1 MEFNNSKL
9 FNNNLNIM
17 SKSDNKIDNKLSKSN
32 NRNEGIEATK
42 EVEDTLTLERKSPHV
57 ASKIELNS
65 NEYENLSNFII
76 EEVKNEDIDDL
87 ENLSNKVNKFLELIH
102 DLENEGKSLELIC
115 YDLCLKYLQNN
126 TFTKSNK
133 PKNC

>member
-32 NRNEGIEATK
+32 NKNECIEATK

-65 NEYENLSNFII
+65 NEFEKLSNFII
-76 EEVKNEDIDDL
+76 EEVKNEDNDDL
-87 ENLSNKVNKFLELIH
+87 ENLLNKVNKYLKNEDIDDNKVNKYLELIH
-102 DLENEGKSLELIC
+102 DLEN
-115 YDLCLKYLQNN
+115 
-126 TFTKSNK
+126 NK
-133 PKNC
+133 ESVIK

>member
-76 EEVKNEDIDDL
+76 EEIKNEDIDDL
-87 ENLSNKVNKFLELIH
+87 ENLSNKVNKYLELIH
-102 DLENEGKSLELIC
+102 DLEN
-115 YDLCLKYLQNN
+115 
-126 TFTKSNK
+126 NK
-133 PKNC
+133 DNDKKDKDSKNKNYSKNKNKDDDKKAKNI